1 MGKLPTS
8 PFFVSLIY
16 PENPYFYFKFH
27 PMRILT
33 LILISFLFLYSSAQQ
48 QTPKNIIIF
57 IADGGGYNQMM
68 CTDFYLYG
76 DYPKSPLAT
85 FPVQLAMSTYNGSL
99 QSQGATCYNSKKF
112 WTDFSYGMAGF
123 TESAASATAMGTGFK
138 THNSMIGMNLAGNP
152 MTNIMEIGKSQGKK
166 TGVVTSVPFCHATP
180 AGFSTHSKSRHGFS
194 EITFQMINSG
204 TLDVVGGSGHPYFDN
219 DGNIVQTPFTKYID
233 TTSWNNLKSNT
244 GRIKWFYTESRSEIQ
259 LLATQKKVPEKLFM
273 LAPVSGNLA
282 EARDGNSVIP
292 FDIAVKPT
300 IPTLAEM
307 SLAALNT
314 LSSDPDGFILMV
326 EGGSVD
332 WADHDNNMPRMIE
345 EYSWFYNTVDSVQ
358 QWLKEKGL
366 LEETLIIV
374 TNDHECGYLWG
385 PGCEGSTFV
394 LPQNNGKGKM
404 PEYKYYST
412 NHSNTLVPFFAKGPS
427 SEIFYSLADE
437 TDSVRGPYLTN
448 SEIAIAVKMLWGNA
462 TRIYESSSSRNDSL
476 SLMVTLPCPDARI
489 QWKANGVSIAGAN
502 MVQFFVDPAVYKKPV
517 TISCEVT
524 CGQTTFTTQNYEYK
538 P

>member
-1 MGKLPTS
+1 MRFS
-8 PFFVSLIY
+8 FFLLIA
-16 PENPYFYFKFH
+16 
-27 PMRILT
+27 
-33 LILISFLFLYSSAQQ
+33 FLCTYAYAQQ
-48 QTPKNIIIF
+48 QTPKNIIIL

-68 CTDFYLYG
+68 CTDFFMYG
-76 DYPKSPLAT
+76 DYPKSPLAA

-99 QSQGATCYNSKKF
+99 HSHGATCYDSKKF

-138 THNSMIGMNLAGNP
+138 THNSMIGMNLDGNP
-152 MTNIMEIGKSQGKK
+152 MTNVIEIGKSKGKK

-194 EITFQMINSG
+194 EITGQMLNSG
-204 TLDVVGGSGHPYFDN
+204 ILDVIGGSGHPYFDN
-219 DGNIVQTPFTKYID
+219 DGNAVQKPFTKYID
-233 TTSWNNLKSNT
+233 TASWKNLKAGKVN
-244 GRIKWFYTESRSEIQ
+244 IKWFYTESRSEIQ
-259 LLATQKKVPEKLFM
+259 TLADRKTAPEKLFM

-282 EARDGNSVIP
+282 EARDGHSIIP
-292 FDIAVKPT
+292 FDIPVKQS

-314 LSSDPDGFILMV
+314 LSTDPDGFILMI
-326 EGGSVD
+326 EGGAID

-345 EYSWFYNTVDSVQ
+345 EYMYFYNTVDSVQ
-358 QWLKEKGL
+358 RWLKEKGL

-385 PGCEGSTFV
+385 PGCAGSTFS
-394 LPQNNGKGKM
+394 LPQNNGKGSL
-404 PEYKYYST
+404 PTFKYYSD

-427 SEIFYSLADE
+427 SEIFYALADE
-437 TDSVRGPYLTN
+437 NDSVRGPYLTN

-462 TRIYESSSSRNDSL
+462 VEIYESSSSKKDSL
-476 SLMVTLPCPDARI
+476 TLFVTLPCADASI
-489 QWKANGVSIAGAN
+489 QWKANNTDISGAN
-502 MVQFFVDPAVYKKPV
+502 TVQFFIDPNVYTKPLS
-517 TISCEVT
+517 ISCEVT
-524 CGQTTFTTQNYEYK
+524 CGQTTFTTQEYEYK

>member
-1 MGKLPTS
+1 MRLVFS
-8 PFFVSLIY
+8 ILVILFF
-16 PENPYFYFKFH
+16 N
-27 PMRILT
+27 T
-33 LILISFLFLYSSAQQ
+33 LSAQQ
-48 QTPKNIIIF
+48 KTPKNIIIF

-68 CTDFYLYG
+68 CADFYLYG
-76 DYPKSPLAT
+76 DYPKSPLAS
-85 FPVQLAMSTYNGSL
+85 FPVQLSMSTYNGSL
-99 QSQGATCYNSKKF
+99 QSQGATCYDSKKF

-138 THNSMIGMNLAGNP
+138 THNSMIGMNLYGNP
-152 MTNIMEIGKSQGKK
+152 MTNIMEIGKSTGRK

-180 AGFSTHSKSRHGFS
+180 AGFSTHSKSRHGFT
-194 EITFQMINSG
+194 EITFQMLNSG

-219 DGNIVQTPFTKYID
+219 NGNAVQTPFTKYID
-233 TTSWNNLKSNT
+233 TTSWLQLKSGT
-244 GRIKWFYTESRSEIQ
+244 GNIKWLYTESRSEIQ
-259 LLATQKKVPEKLFM
+259 SLAYQKKAADKLFM

-282 EARDGNSVIP
+282 EAREGISVMP

-314 LSSDPDGFILMV
+314 LSSDPDGFILMI

-358 QWLKEKGL
+358 QWLEENGL

-385 PGCEGSTFV
+385 PGCEGSTFIY
-394 LPQNNGKGKM
+394 PQNNGKGKM
-404 PEYKYYST
+404 PAYKYYST

-448 SEIAIAVKMLWGNA
+448 SEIAIAVKILWGNA
-462 TRIYESSSSRNDSL
+462 TRIYERSPSAGDSL
-476 SLMVTLPCPDARI
+476 TLMVTLPCSDAEI
-489 QWKANGVSIAGAN
+489 QWKANGNNITGAN

-524 CGQTTFTTQNYEYK
+524 CGQTTFTTQNYEYH

>member
-1 MGKLPTS
+1 MNGQINNQIIILL
-8 PFFVSLIY
+8 SLNFSENKYIY
-16 PENPYFYFKFH
+16 CKF
-27 PMRILT
+27 PLMRFLT
-33 LILISFLFLYSSAQQ
+33 FILISFLFLTTSAQQ

-57 IADGGGYNQMM
+57 IADGGGYNQIM
-68 CTDFYLYG
+68 CTDYYLYG
-76 DYPKSPLAT
+76 DSGKSPMAS

-99 QSQGATCYNSKKF
+99 QSTGATCYNSKKF

-138 THNSMIGMNLAGNP
+138 THNSMIGMNLDGNP
-152 MTNIMEIGKSQGKK
+152 MTNIMEIGKAKGKK

-194 EITFQMINSG
+194 EITDQMLFSG
-204 TLDVVGGSGHPYFDN
+204 TLDVVGGSGHPWFDN
-219 DGNIVQTPFTKYID
+219 DGNAVSVPFTKYID
-233 TTSWNNLKSNT
+233 TVSWNKVKSEN
-244 GRIKWFYTESRSEIQ
+244 IWKYTESRNEIR
-259 LLATQKKVPEKLFM
+259 LLASEKNAPEKLFM

-282 EARDGNSVIP
+282 EAREGKSIVPYDIP
-292 FDIAVKPT
+292 VKQT

-314 LSSDPDGFILMV
+314 LSSDPDGFILMI
-326 EGGSVD
+326 EGGAID
-332 WADHDNNMPRMIE
+332 WANHDNDLPRMIE

-358 QWLKEKGL
+358 QWLGAKGIL
-366 LEETLIIV
+366 DETLIIV

-385 PGCEGSTFV
+385 HGSGGATFV
-394 LPQNNGKGKM
+394 LPANNGKGKL

-437 TDSVRGPYLTN
+437 NDSVRGPFLTN
-448 SEIAIAVKMLWGNA
+448 SEIAIAVKMLLGN
-462 TRIYESSSSRNDSL
+462 TTHIYRSNPSSTKGVFL
-476 SLMVTLPCPDARI
+476 TATLPCPDAKI
-489 QWKANGVSIAGAN
+489 QWKADDKTIAGAN
-502 MVQFFVDPAVYKKPV
+502 LVQFFIDPAVFKKPV

-524 CGQTTFTTQNYEYK
+524 CGETKFTSQNYEYK

>member
-1 MGKLPTS
+1 MRKLS
-8 PFFVSLIY
+8 QCLI
-16 PENPYFYFKFH
+16 FSF
-27 PMRILT
+27 
-33 LILISFLFLYSSAQQ
+33 LISLFASAQQ
-48 QTPKNIIIF
+48 QSPKNIIVF

-68 CTDFYLYG
+68 CTDFYLFG
-76 DYPKSPLAT
+76 EYPKSPLAS

-138 THNSMIGMNLAGNP
+138 THNSMIGMNLDGNP
-152 MTNIMEIGKSQGKK
+152 MTNIMEIGKSTGRK
-166 TGVVTSVPFCHATP
+166 TGVVTAVPFCHATP
-180 AGFSTHSKSRHGFS
+180 AGFSVHSKSRQGFS
-194 EITFQMINSG
+194 EITFQMLNSG

-219 DGNIVQTPFTKYID
+219 DGNAVQTPFTKYID

-244 GRIKWFYTESRSEIQ
+244 GSIKWFYTESRSEIQ
-259 LLATQKKVPEKLFM
+259 SLADQKKAPKKLFM

-385 PGCEGSTFV
+385 PGCEGSTFL
-394 LPQNNGKGKM
+394 LPQNNGKGKI

-462 TRIYESSSSRNDSL
+462 TRIYESSSSKNDSL

>member
-1 MGKLPTS
+1 MIELNSCRKNVL
-8 PFFVSLIY
+8 LQKIR
-16 PENPYFYFKFH
+16 

-33 LILISFLFLYSSAQQ
+33 FLLFLLLFIFASAQQ
-48 QTPKNIIIF
+48 KTPKNIIIF

-76 DYPKSPLAT
+76 DYPKSPMAS

-99 QSQGATCYNSKKF
+99 QSQGATCYDSKKF
-112 WTDFSYGMAGF
+112 WTGFSYGIAGF

-138 THNSMIGMNLAGNP
+138 THNSMIGMNLDGNP
-152 MTNIMEIGKSQGKK
+152 VTNIMEIAHAKGKK

-180 AGFSTHSKSRHGFS
+180 AGFSTHSKSRNGFS
-194 EITFQMINSG
+194 EITFQMLNSG

-219 DGNIVQTPFTKYID
+219 DGNAVQVPFTKYID
-233 TTSWNNLKSNT
+233 TTSWVNLKSGSGN
-244 GRIKWFYTESRSEIQ
+244 IKWYYTENRNNIK
-259 LLATQKKVPEKLFM
+259 LLANQKNAPEKLFM

-282 EARDGNSVIP
+282 EARTGTSLVP
-292 FDIAVKPT
+292 FDIPVKQS

-314 LSSDPDGFILMV
+314 LSTGPDGFILMV

-332 WADHDNNMPRMIE
+332 WADHDNCLPRMIE

-394 LPQNNGKGKM
+394 TPKNNGKGKI

-427 SEIFYSLADE
+427 SDIFYSLADE
-437 TDSVRGPYLTN
+437 TDSVRGSYLTN
-448 SEIAIAVKMLWGNA
+448 SEIAIAVKMLWG
-462 TRIYESSSSRNDSL
+462 TTSEIILSSLTENEI
-476 SLMVTLPCPDARI
+476 SLMVTLPCPDAKI
-489 QWKANGVSIAGAN
+489 QWIMNGRRVDGAN
-502 MVQFFVDPAVYKKPV
+502 SAQFSANLSGYSTKVVFH
-517 TISCEVT
+517 CEVI
-524 CGQTTFTTQNYEYK
+524 CGDTKYMTKPYEIN